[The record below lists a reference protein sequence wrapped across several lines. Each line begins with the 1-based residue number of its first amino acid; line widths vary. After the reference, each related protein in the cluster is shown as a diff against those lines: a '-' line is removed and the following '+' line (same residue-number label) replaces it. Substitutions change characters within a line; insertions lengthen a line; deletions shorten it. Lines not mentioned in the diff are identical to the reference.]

1 MPIANKNRFQT
12 CFSSR
17 ELQPGASQPF
27 YCFTGNPDNP
37 ESTGDLAAMALKK
50 PYFDERPAPAS
61 RARFRTGKLLD
72 LQEKPVCN
80 CTLYDLESGNT
91 GIILQDEERAVP
103 ETVFIQ
109 DDKDL
114 TYTLAQIRWR
124 MGPYLF
130 SENLERPVPLSQVQK
145 G

>member
-1 MPIANKNRFQT
+1 
-12 CFSSR
+12 
-17 ELQPGASQPF
+17 
-27 YCFTGNPDNP
+27 
-37 ESTGDLAAMALKK
+37 MALKK
-50 PYFDERPAPAS
+50 PYFDERPSPAS

-72 LQEKPVCN
+72 LQEKPVCE
-80 CTLYDLESGNT
+80 CTLYDLENGNT
-91 GIILQDEERAVP
+91 GIVLQDEDQTVP

-130 SENLERPVPLSQVQK
+130 SEYLELPVPLSQASRD
-145 G
+145 